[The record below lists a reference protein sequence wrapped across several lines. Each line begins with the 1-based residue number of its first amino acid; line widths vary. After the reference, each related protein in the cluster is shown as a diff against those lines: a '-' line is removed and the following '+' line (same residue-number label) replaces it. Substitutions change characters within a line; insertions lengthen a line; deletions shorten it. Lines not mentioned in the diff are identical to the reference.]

1 MKDKVHNILLI
12 NPWIHDF
19 AAFDLWAK
27 PLGLLYV
34 GSTLQHSG
42 YKVHLIDCLYNY
54 GYPHKERQYGKKSF
68 YSEQIDKPLIFSDI
82 PRTFKRY
89 GIPRD
94 EFRRRLKDVPMPF
107 MICVTSHMT
116 YWYPGVFEAIEI
128 IKSFFPSVPV
138 VLGGIYATLCH
149 EHAVQYSGADYVIE
163 GAGELEVLKQADK
176 LSGNSRDYGDI
187 REWVAGEMVPA
198 YDLYPGLDSVS
209 VITSRGCPYRC
220 SYCASFLFESMFTL
234 RRPEHI
240 VSELEN
246 YVKGWGVE
254 DIAFFDDALLM
265 DPQRHI
271 IPILELLIKK
281 GICAR
286 LHTPNGV
293 HAKYIDRQLAG
304 LLRVSGFR
312 TIRLGFEGTSTALM
326 EASKNK
332 VSCRELE
339 SALHCLREA
348 EAESGVVN
356 VHNNSTLDI
365 GIYLLIGM
373 PGQTVDEVLESIKYI
388 NGLGA
393 KIKLAEYSPVPGT
406 EDFQDASR
414 LCPQV
419 VDEPLSHNKSTFA
432 TVGMGVD
439 YGTFDEVKVIAKRL
453 NAELRNSREQHGLS

>member
-1 MKDKVHNILLI
+1 MKEKIHNILLI

-19 AAFDLWAK
+19 AAFDLWVK

-34 GSTLQHSG
+34 GSTLQRSG
-42 YKVHLIDCLYNY
+42 YKVYLIDCLYNY

-68 YSEQIDKPLIFSDI
+68 YSEQIDKPSSFDKI

-94 EFRRRLKDVPMPF
+94 EFRRRLKDVPTPF

-116 YWYPGVFEAIEI
+116 YWYPGVFEAIGM
-128 IKSFFPSVPV
+128 IKSIFPSVPI

-149 EHAVQYSGADYVIE
+149 EHAVKNSGADYVIA
-163 GAGELEVLKQADK
+163 GAGELEVLKLADN
-176 LSGNSRDYGDI
+176 LSGNNRDYGSV
-187 REWVAGEMVPA
+187 REWVADEIVPA
-198 YDLYPGLDSVS
+198 YELYPELDSVS

-220 SYCASFLFESMFTL
+220 SYCASFLFESKFTL
-234 RRPEHI
+234 RRPEN
-240 VSELEN
+240 VVAELES
-246 YVKGWGVE
+246 YVKGWGVK
-254 DIAFFDDALLM
+254 DIAFFDDALLV

-271 IPILELLIKK
+271 IPILELLIRKES
-281 GICAR
+281 CTR

-293 HAKYIDRQLAG
+293 HAKYIDRQLAR
-304 LLRVSGFR
+304 LLRMSGFR
-312 TIRLGFEGTSTALM
+312 TIRLGFEGTSTALQK
-326 EASKNK
+326 ASKNK

-339 SALHCLREA
+339 TALHHLREA
-348 EAESGVVN
+348 EVDSGVVN
-356 VHNNSTLDI
+356 DHNDSTWDI

-373 PGQTVDEVLESIKYI
+373 PGQTVDEVVESIEYI

-406 EDFQDASR
+406 EEFQDASR
-414 LCPQV
+414 LCPLV
-419 VDEPLSHNKSTFA
+419 IDEPLSHNKSTFA

-439 YGTFDEVKVIAKRL
+439 YDTFDEVKAMAKRL
-453 NAELRNSREQHGLS
+453 NAGLRTSREHHELP